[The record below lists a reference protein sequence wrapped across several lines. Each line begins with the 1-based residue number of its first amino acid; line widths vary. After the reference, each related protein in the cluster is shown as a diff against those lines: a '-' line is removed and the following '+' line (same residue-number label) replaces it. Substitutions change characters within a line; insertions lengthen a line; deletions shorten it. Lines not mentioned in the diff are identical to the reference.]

1 MRYDDN
7 RLLIGTRRD
16 GFFLYD
22 GAALAPVSATEF
34 DDLIKATQVYRGTSL
49 PDGSFVIT
57 TTSAGFF
64 IMDRQGRRI
73 VSVDRAS
80 GLISD
85 TVYFA
90 LRDREGALWLGQDAG
105 VTRVDTPS
113 PLSFFDNTDG
123 LVSFAQNMA
132 RIDGRLYVAMQSG
145 ADYLVPAADAKSR
158 PRFAHITGTSTQ
170 CWDFARVPDPDGR
183 RPDALLLACGD
194 GLMEIQG
201 TAAIPI
207 KAPSDLSFRSNV
219 LLVSTVDPD
228 AYLDRTLRRRRLV
241 PPRRRQMDR
250 RGPDRGHHH
259 SGQNPLR
266 EPGRLAMG
274 RLRRMRVSLSPPHPR
289 ALTAAARVPPSPSK
303 SSVTAD
309 GLQTDGVIVANVGG
323 KPLFAEG
330 VTRAALPAIRR
341 EDAPLRTARRL
352 STTSSASTPLSAARC
367 RPTARDD
374 CS

>member
-1 MRYDDN
+1 
-7 RLLIGTRRD
+7 
-16 GFFLYD
+16 
-22 GAALAPVSATEF
+22 
-34 DDLIKATQVYRGTSL
+34 
-49 PDGSFVIT
+49 
-57 TTSAGFF
+57 
-64 IMDRQGRRI
+64 MDRQGRRI

-145 ADYLVPAADAKSR
+145 ADYLVPAADAKGR

-194 GLMEIQG
+194 GLMEIRGHGSDPDQG
-201 TAAIPI
+201 AIGPEFPLERP
-207 KAPSDLSFRSNV
+207 ARVHCRS
-219 LLVSTVDPD
+219 D
-228 AYLDRTLRRRRLV
+228 AYLGGTLRRRCLV

-250 RGPDRGHHH
+250 RGPDRGHHL

-266 EPGRLAMG
+266 EPGRLTMG
-274 RLRRMRVSLSPPHPR
+274 RPQDAVSLSSPQPR

-303 SSVTAD
+303 SSGQQTACR
-309 GLQTDGVIVANVGG
+309 QTASSSPTSAASPSSPRASPSSTSCNS
-323 KPLFAEG
+323 
-330 VTRAALPAIRR
+330 TRRRAASY
-341 EDAPLRTARRL
+341 ARRPW
-352 STTSSASTPLSAARC
+352 TTSLASTPLSAARC